1 MTKVL
6 RHIKNLTLFLAVA
19 IMSSCSMMT
28 EDLPE
33 CETLVR
39 VSFKYDYNIQRA
51 DMFHDHVGMVRLFVI
66 DADNGTVVRDLTV
79 SNRDDNDA
87 IKVNDNNRYFTVTL
101 NDLPLGRNYRFM
113 AVALQRPYDETMAHS
128 EDKFVGTFP
137 LTGENADKLQ
147 MRLTRSDAADA
158 QGRYPVTAPECG
170 LDTLWMGHTTKPIAV
185 PAERTSNI
193 VICDTISMVR
203 DTKYLS
209 LTLRQL
215 DAPTDIK
222 DEQFRIE
229 ITDNNGFLAWNNKLL
244 ADDKLL
250 YTPHAQWTSEI
261 LNSNNEVI
269 ERAAHY
275 DISFSRLMY
284 YMGADNYKNASLRIF
299 RNDDNTC
306 VADINLPSILAQGRN
321 VFEIYG
327 YSPQE
332 YLDREYDYDLDLF
345 LLNNEWQYIN
355 LKVNIAAWVIRIQR
369 QSL

>member
-6 RHIKNLTLFLAVA
+6 RHIKNLTLFLTVA

-209 LTLRQL
+209 LTLRQI
-215 DAPTDIK
+215 DNPAGIHD
-222 DEQFRIE
+222 DDFYVE
-229 ITDNNGFLAWNNKLL
+229 ITDNNGLLAWNNDVL
-244 ADDKLL
+244 ADQKLL
-250 YTPHAQWTSEI
+250 YRPHGQWTT
-261 LNSNNEVI
+261 EVLDQQGDVQQ
-269 ERAAHY
+269 RAAHY

-284 YMGADNYKNASLRIF
+284 FMGAEAARNASLCIF
-299 RNDDNTC
+299 RKADG
-306 VADINLPSILAQGRN
+306 VKVVDINLPGILAEGRN
-321 VFEIYG
+321 LYENYR
-327 YSPQE
+327 YMPQE
-332 YLDREYDYDLDLF
+332 YLDREYDYDLDFF
-345 LLNNEWQYIN
+345 LLSNEWQYLKI
-355 LKVNIAAWVIRIQR
+355 KVNVMAWVIRKQDIKF
-369 QSL
+369 

>member
-1 MTKVL
+1 
-6 RHIKNLTLFLAVA
+6 
-19 IMSSCSMMT
+19 MT

-66 DADNGTVVRDLTV
+66 DADNETVVRDVTY
-79 SNRDDNDA
+79 SNRDNDG
-87 IKVNDNNRYFTVTL
+87 IISTNHDRYFTVTF
-101 NDLPLGRNYRFM
+101 NDLPLGHNYRFM
-113 AVALQRPYDETMAHS
+113 AVALQRPYDETQIPTT
-128 EDKFVGTFP
+128 DKFIGTFP
-137 LTGENADKLQ
+137 AIGENSNKLQ
-147 MRLTRSDAADA
+147 MRLTRSDIEDVD
-158 QGRYPVTAPECG
+158 GRHHVTAPDCG
-170 LDTLWMGHTTKPIAV
+170 LDTLWIGNTTKPITM
-185 PAERTSNI
+185 PKENNRNF
-193 VICDTISMVR
+193 VISDTISMVR

-209 LTLRQL
+209 LTLRQI
-215 DAPTDIK
+215 DAPTAINDNM
-222 DEQFRIE
+222 FRVE
-229 ITDNNGFLAWNNKLL
+229 ITDNNGLLAWNNNLL
-244 ADDKLL
+244 PDETLL

-261 LNSNNEVI
+261 LNSQNEVK

-284 YMGADNYKNASLRIF
+284 YMGAEAYKNASLRIY

-306 VADINLPSILAQGRN
+306 VADINLPSILSQGRN
-321 VFEIYG
+321 AFEIYN

-355 LKVNIAAWVIRIQR
+355 LKINIAAWVIRIQHEK
-369 QSL
+369 L